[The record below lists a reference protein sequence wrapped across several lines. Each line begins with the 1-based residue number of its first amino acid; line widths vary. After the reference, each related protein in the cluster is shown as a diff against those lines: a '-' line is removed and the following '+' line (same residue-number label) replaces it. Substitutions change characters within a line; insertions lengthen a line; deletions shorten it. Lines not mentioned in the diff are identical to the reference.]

1 MAVGLEDEVD
11 PPQAMYLLFG
21 ERCKGSV
28 PLMLGAMQPQ
38 PQELLNSV
46 SPGAQVNRMRAQTDG
61 SDET

>member
-11 PPQAMYLLFG
+11 SPQAICLLFG
-21 ERCKGSV
+21 ERCNGSS

-38 PQELLNSV
+38 PQESLNST
-46 SPGAQVNRMRAQTDG
+46 SPGAQVNRIRAQADG